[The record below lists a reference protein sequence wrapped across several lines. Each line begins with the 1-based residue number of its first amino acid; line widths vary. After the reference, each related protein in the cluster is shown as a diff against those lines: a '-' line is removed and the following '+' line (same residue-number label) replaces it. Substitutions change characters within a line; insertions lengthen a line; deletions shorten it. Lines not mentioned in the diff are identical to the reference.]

1 MGKREY
7 FPAYFSYQR
16 TLKWLSDEQL
26 GRVFRAALEYAETGK
41 EPDLEQIEMMGFA
54 FMKEDI
60 DRANEHYEQ
69 VCEVRKT
76 SGQKG
81 GRPKSQKPNGLSED
95 NEKPNGFEENQ
106 MVFQETKKTQSE
118 SNSESNSES
127 ESESKSNQKESIKKK
142 PTPTKKTESPSL
154 PPPTVDEVRA
164 YCNERG
170 ITNVNPQHF
179 VDYYSAMLPPWTK
192 LNGEPVKNWKLT
204 VVTWSNNPLYNKQ
217 PQQGG
222 YVPPPDD
229 YPF

>member
-81 GRPKSQKPNGLSED
+81 GRPKIQKPNGLSED
-95 NEKPNGFEENQ
+95 NEKPNGYSENQ

-118 SNSESNSES
+118 SKSEGKSE
-127 ESESKSNQKESIKKK
+127 SNQKESIKKK
-142 PTPTKKTESPSL
+142 QTPTKKTESPSL
-154 PPPTVDEVRA
+154 PPPTVEEVKA
-164 YCNERG
+164 YCDERG
-170 ITNVNPQHF
+170 LTNVNPQYF
-179 VDYYSAMLPPWTK
+179 VDYYSTTLPPWTK